1 MNPGQSIRSV
11 ASITS
16 AAFVAGKECSTVA
29 LRSPAMPTPVCS
41 VGLSPRK
48 TLAPLIRTRKS
59 SRSTVSGTL
68 DEAGDHRLWFRVAG
82 RPSTGPPHREKETLT
97 ASEIC
102 FLRPP
107 NCDLFARTRSKKPPA
122 TASAV
127 HRWRGDPAR
136 RPAIVVA
143 FSVFAQVL
151 LPILVVVG
159 SGYLLQRRLELD
171 LQSVNRLS
179 LYLLSPALI
188 FSSLAQSRIEVAETL
203 RIGAFMTLFVI
214 SIGAVTWLV
223 ALLLQLDTIDRAALM
238 LCVMFMNAGNYGLPA
253 ARFAFGQ
260 EGFDRAVLF
269 FVVQAI
275 LAQTLAIYIAGAGH
289 GDRRGGL
296 VRLLRMPQIYAVL
309 GALAVRFG
317 GLRLDPAGEGIL
329 NDVFRG
335 VALVGDAAVPLLL
348 IILGLQ
354 LAETGRISEGP
365 KVALATVLR
374 LGLSVP
380 LAVGLSYLLNLD
392 ELSTKLAVMLSS
404 MPTAVNV
411 TILAI
416 EFNVRPRFVSSVV
429 VVSTAASVFTL
440 TLILVLLGVS

>member
-1 MNPGQSIRSV
+1 
-11 ASITS
+11 
-16 AAFVAGKECSTVA
+16 VA
-29 LRSPAMPTPVCS
+29 LT
-41 VGLSPRK
+41 
-48 TLAPLIRTRKS
+48 
-59 SRSTVSGTL
+59 
-68 DEAGDHRLWFRVAG
+68 
-82 RPSTGPPHREKETLT
+82 
-97 ASEIC
+97 
-102 FLRPP
+102 
-107 NCDLFARTRSKKPPA
+107 
-122 TASAV
+122 
-127 HRWRGDPAR
+127 
-136 RPAIVVA
+136 
-143 FSVFAQVL
+143 VFAQVL
-151 LPILVVVG
+151 LPILVVVA

-171 LQSVNRLS
+171 LHSVNRLS

-188 FSSLAQSRIEVAETL
+188 FSALAQSRIEATETL
-203 RIGAFMTLFVI
+203 RITAFMTLFVVA
-214 SIGAVTWLV
+214 IGLVTWLV
-223 ALLLQLDTIDRAALM
+223 ALALRLDGIDRAALM

-296 VRLLRMPQIYAVL
+296 VQLLKMPQVYAVL
-309 GALAVRFG
+309 AVLAVRLG
-317 GLRLDPAGEGIL
+317 GLRLDPEGEGIL

-335 VALVGDAAVPLLL
+335 VDLVGDAAVPLLL
-348 IILGLQ
+348 IVLGLQ
-354 LAETGRISEGP
+354 LAETGRIGEGP

-380 LAVGLSYLLNLD
+380 LAIGLSYALNLD
-392 ELSTKLAVMLSS
+392 GLSTKLAIMLSS

-429 VVSTAASVFTL
+429 VVSTAASVFSL
-440 TLILVLLGVS
+440 TLILVLLGVP

>member
-1 MNPGQSIRSV
+1 MI
-11 ASITS
+11 
-16 AAFVAGKECSTVA
+16 
-29 LRSPAMPTPVCS
+29 
-41 VGLSPRK
+41 
-48 TLAPLIRTRKS
+48 
-59 SRSTVSGTL
+59 
-68 DEAGDHRLWFRVAG
+68 
-82 RPSTGPPHREKETLT
+82 
-97 ASEIC
+97 
-102 FLRPP
+102 
-107 NCDLFARTRSKKPPA
+107 
-122 TASAV
+122 
-127 HRWRGDPAR
+127 
-136 RPAIVVA
+136 A

-151 LPILVVVG
+151 LPIMVVVA
-159 SGYLLQRRLELD
+159 SGYVLQRRLELD
-171 LQSVNRLS
+171 LHSVNRVS

-188 FSSLAQSRIEVAETL
+188 FSSLAQSRIEVSETL
-203 RIGAFMTLFVI
+203 RISAFMTLFVVA
-214 SIGAVTWLV
+214 IGALTWLV
-223 ALLLQLDTIDRAALM
+223 ALLIRLDPLDRAALM
-238 LCVMFMNAGNYGLPA
+238 LCAMFMNAGNYGLPA

-289 GDRRGGL
+289 GDRLGGL
-296 VRLLRMPQIYAVL
+296 AQLLRMPQVYAVL
-309 GALAVRFG
+309 AALAFRLG
-317 GLRLDPAGEGIL
+317 GVRLDPTGGGIV

-335 VALVGDAAVPLLL
+335 VDLVGDAAVPLLL

-365 KVALATVLR
+365 KVALGTALR

-392 ELSTKLAVMLSS
+392 ELSTKLAIMLSS

-429 VVSTAASVFTL
+429 AVSTAASVFTL
-440 TLILVLLGVS
+440 TLILVLLGVG

>member
-1 MNPGQSIRSV
+1 
-11 ASITS
+11 
-16 AAFVAGKECSTVA
+16 
-29 LRSPAMPTPVCS
+29 
-41 VGLSPRK
+41 
-48 TLAPLIRTRKS
+48 
-59 SRSTVSGTL
+59 
-68 DEAGDHRLWFRVAG
+68 
-82 RPSTGPPHREKETLT
+82 
-97 ASEIC
+97 
-102 FLRPP
+102 
-107 NCDLFARTRSKKPPA
+107 
-122 TASAV
+122 
-127 HRWRGDPAR
+127 
-136 RPAIVVA
+136 VA

-151 LPILVVVG
+151 LPILVVVA

-188 FSSLAQSRIEVAETL
+188 FSSLVQSRIEVTETV

-223 ALLLQLDTIDRAALM
+223 ALLLRLDSIDRAALM

-296 VRLLRMPQIYAVL
+296 VQLLKMPQIYAVL
-309 GALAVRFG
+309 AALAVRFG
-317 GLRLDPAGEGIL
+317 GVRLDPTGEGIL

-335 VALVGDAAVPLLL
+335 VALVGDTPVPLLL
-348 IILGLQ
+348 VILGLQ

-365 KVALATVLR
+365 KVALAAVLR

-416 EFNVRPRFVSSVV
+416 EFNVRPRFVSSAV
-429 VVSTAASVFTL
+429 VVSTAVSVFTL
-440 TLILVLLGVS
+440 TLILVLLGVG

>member
-1 MNPGQSIRSV
+1 M
-11 ASITS
+11 
-16 AAFVAGKECSTVA
+16 
-29 LRSPAMPTPVCS
+29 
-41 VGLSPRK
+41 
-48 TLAPLIRTRKS
+48 
-59 SRSTVSGTL
+59 
-68 DEAGDHRLWFRVAG
+68 
-82 RPSTGPPHREKETLT
+82 
-97 ASEIC
+97 
-102 FLRPP
+102 
-107 NCDLFARTRSKKPPA
+107 
-122 TASAV
+122 
-127 HRWRGDPAR
+127 
-136 RPAIVVA
+136 A

-151 LPILVVVG
+151 LPILVVVA

-188 FSSLAQSRIEVAETL
+188 FSSLVQSPIEVTETV

-214 SIGAVTWLV
+214 TIGAVTWLV
-223 ALLLQLDTIDRAALM
+223 AFLLQLDTIDRAALM

-260 EGFDRAVLF
+260 DGFDRAVLF

-296 VRLLRMPQIYAVL
+296 VQLLRMPQIYAVL
-309 GALAVRFG
+309 AALAFRIG
-317 GLRLDPAGEGIL
+317 GLRLEPAGEGIL

-354 LAETGRISEGP
+354 LAETGRISEGH

-416 EFNVRPRFVSSVV
+416 EFNVRPRFVSSAV
-429 VVSTAASVFTL
+429 VVSTAVSVFTL
-440 TLILVLLGVS
+440 TLILVLLGVG

>member
-1 MNPGQSIRSV
+1 
-11 ASITS
+11 
-16 AAFVAGKECSTVA
+16 
-29 LRSPAMPTPVCS
+29 
-41 VGLSPRK
+41 
-48 TLAPLIRTRKS
+48 
-59 SRSTVSGTL
+59 
-68 DEAGDHRLWFRVAG
+68 
-82 RPSTGPPHREKETLT
+82 
-97 ASEIC
+97 
-102 FLRPP
+102 
-107 NCDLFARTRSKKPPA
+107 
-122 TASAV
+122 
-127 HRWRGDPAR
+127 
-136 RPAIVVA
+136 
-143 FSVFAQVL
+143 
-151 LPILVVVG
+151 
-159 SGYLLQRRLELD
+159 SGYVLQRRLELD
-171 LQSVNRLS
+171 LHSVNRVS

-188 FSSLAQSRIEVAETL
+188 FSSLVQSRIEVSETL
-203 RIGAFMTLFVI
+203 RISAFMTLFVVA
-214 SIGAVTWLV
+214 IGALTWLV
-223 ALLLQLDTIDRAALM
+223 ALLIRLDPLDRAALM
-238 LCVMFMNAGNYGLPA
+238 LCAMFMNAGNYGLPA

-296 VRLLRMPQIYAVL
+296 VQLLRMPQIYAVL
-309 GALAVRFG
+309 AALAFRLG
-317 GLRLDPAGEGIL
+317 GVRLDPMGGGIL

-335 VALVGDAAVPLLL
+335 VDLVGDAAVPLLL

-365 KVALATVLR
+365 KVALGTALR

-392 ELSTKLAVMLSS
+392 ELSTKLAIMLSS

-411 TILAI
+411 IILAI

-440 TLILVLLGVS
+440 TLILVLLGVG

>member
-1 MNPGQSIRSV
+1 
-11 ASITS
+11 
-16 AAFVAGKECSTVA
+16 
-29 LRSPAMPTPVCS
+29 
-41 VGLSPRK
+41 
-48 TLAPLIRTRKS
+48 
-59 SRSTVSGTL
+59 
-68 DEAGDHRLWFRVAG
+68 
-82 RPSTGPPHREKETLT
+82 
-97 ASEIC
+97 
-102 FLRPP
+102 
-107 NCDLFARTRSKKPPA
+107 
-122 TASAV
+122 
-127 HRWRGDPAR
+127 
-136 RPAIVVA
+136 VA

-151 LPILVVVG
+151 LPIMVVVA
-159 SGYLLQRRLELD
+159 SGYLLQRRFVLD
-171 LQSVNRLS
+171 LHSVNRLS

-188 FSSLAQSRIEVAETL
+188 FSSLAQSRIEVTETL
-203 RIGAFMTLFVI
+203 HIGAFMMLFVI
-214 SIGAVTWLV
+214 SIGTITWLV
-223 ALLLQLDTIDRAALM
+223 ALLQLDIIDRAALM

-309 GALAVRFG
+309 AALAVRFG

-354 LAETGRISEGP
+354 LAETWRISEGP
-365 KVALATVLR
+365 KVALAAILR

-416 EFNVRPRFVSSVV
+416 EFNVRPRFVSSAV

-440 TLILVLLGVS
+440 TLILVLLGVG

>member
-1 MNPGQSIRSV
+1 M
-11 ASITS
+11 
-16 AAFVAGKECSTVA
+16 
-29 LRSPAMPTPVCS
+29 
-41 VGLSPRK
+41 
-48 TLAPLIRTRKS
+48 
-59 SRSTVSGTL
+59 
-68 DEAGDHRLWFRVAG
+68 
-82 RPSTGPPHREKETLT
+82 
-97 ASEIC
+97 
-102 FLRPP
+102 
-107 NCDLFARTRSKKPPA
+107 
-122 TASAV
+122 
-127 HRWRGDPAR
+127 
-136 RPAIVVA
+136 A

-151 LPILVVVG
+151 LPILVVVA

-380 LAVGLSYLLNLD
+380 LAVGLSLPVEPGRALD
-392 ELSTKLAVMLSS
+392 EAGRDALQYAHGRERDHPRDRVQRPSPLREQRRGSLHGGERVHPNADPRSAGRGLIRAALRPSRRSQEPRKIELHQ
-404 MPTAVNV
+404 PHV
-411 TILAI
+411 TVTGCHPNGIRPLRANGQSRPHRRCSDRCDPLRGQPCRRR
-416 EFNVRPRFVSSVV
+416 ERVRSRR
-429 VVSTAASVFTL
+429 ARQ
-440 TLILVLLGVS
+440 

>member
-1 MNPGQSIRSV
+1 VI
-11 ASITS
+11 
-16 AAFVAGKECSTVA
+16 
-29 LRSPAMPTPVCS
+29 
-41 VGLSPRK
+41 
-48 TLAPLIRTRKS
+48 
-59 SRSTVSGTL
+59 
-68 DEAGDHRLWFRVAG
+68 
-82 RPSTGPPHREKETLT
+82 
-97 ASEIC
+97 
-102 FLRPP
+102 
-107 NCDLFARTRSKKPPA
+107 
-122 TASAV
+122 
-127 HRWRGDPAR
+127 
-136 RPAIVVA
+136 A

-151 LPILVVVG
+151 LPIMVVVA
-159 SGYLLQRRLELD
+159 SGYVLQRRLELD
-171 LQSVNRLS
+171 LHSVNRVS

-188 FSSLAQSRIEVAETL
+188 FSSLAQSRIEVSETL
-203 RIGAFMTLFVI
+203 RISAFMTLFVVA
-214 SIGAVTWLV
+214 IGALTWLV
-223 ALLLQLDTIDRAALM
+223 ALLIRLDPLDRAALM
-238 LCVMFMNAGNYGLPA
+238 LCAMFMNAGNYGLPA

-289 GDRRGGL
+289 GDRLGGL
-296 VRLLRMPQIYAVL
+296 AQLLRMPQVYAVL
-309 GALAVRFG
+309 AALAFRLG
-317 GLRLDPAGEGIL
+317 GVRLDPTGGGIV

-335 VALVGDAAVPLLL
+335 VDLVGDAAVPLLL

-365 KVALATVLR
+365 KVALGTALR

-392 ELSTKLAVMLSS
+392 ELSTKLAIMLSS

-440 TLILVLLGVS
+440 TLILVLLGVG

>member
-1 MNPGQSIRSV
+1 M
-11 ASITS
+11 
-16 AAFVAGKECSTVA
+16 A
-29 LRSPAMPTPVCS
+29 LT
-41 VGLSPRK
+41 
-48 TLAPLIRTRKS
+48 
-59 SRSTVSGTL
+59 
-68 DEAGDHRLWFRVAG
+68 
-82 RPSTGPPHREKETLT
+82 
-97 ASEIC
+97 
-102 FLRPP
+102 
-107 NCDLFARTRSKKPPA
+107 
-122 TASAV
+122 
-127 HRWRGDPAR
+127 
-136 RPAIVVA
+136 
-143 FSVFAQVL
+143 VFAQVL
-151 LPILVVVG
+151 LPILVVVA

-171 LQSVNRLS
+171 LHSVNRLS

-188 FSSLAQSRIEVAETL
+188 FSALAQSRIEATETI
-203 RIGAFMTLFVI
+203 RITAFMTLFVVA
-214 SIGAVTWLV
+214 IGLVTWLV
-223 ALLLQLDTIDRAALM
+223 ALVLHLDGIDRAALM

-275 LAQTLAIYIAGAGH
+275 LAQTLAVYIAGAGH

-296 VRLLRMPQIYAVL
+296 VQLLKMPQVYAVL
-309 GALAVRFG
+309 AVLAVRLG
-317 GLRLDPAGEGIL
+317 GLRLDPEGEGIL

-335 VALVGDAAVPLLL
+335 VDLVGDAAVPLLL
-348 IILGLQ
+348 IVLGLQ

-380 LAVGLSYLLNLD
+380 LAVGLSYALNLD
-392 ELSTKLAVMLSS
+392 GLSTKLAIMLSS

-429 VVSTAASVFTL
+429 VVSTAASVFSL
-440 TLILVLLGVS
+440 TLILVLLGVR

>member
-1 MNPGQSIRSV
+1 M
-11 ASITS
+11 
-16 AAFVAGKECSTVA
+16 A
-29 LRSPAMPTPVCS
+29 LT
-41 VGLSPRK
+41 
-48 TLAPLIRTRKS
+48 
-59 SRSTVSGTL
+59 
-68 DEAGDHRLWFRVAG
+68 
-82 RPSTGPPHREKETLT
+82 
-97 ASEIC
+97 
-102 FLRPP
+102 
-107 NCDLFARTRSKKPPA
+107 
-122 TASAV
+122 
-127 HRWRGDPAR
+127 
-136 RPAIVVA
+136 
-143 FSVFAQVL
+143 VFAQVL
-151 LPILVVVG
+151 LPILVVVA

-188 FSSLAQSRIEVAETL
+188 FSALAQSRIEATEAL
-203 RIGAFMTLFVI
+203 RIGAFMTLFVV
-214 SIGAVTWLV
+214 SIGLVTWLV
-223 ALLLQLDTIDRAALM
+223 ALVLRLDGIDRAALM

-289 GDRRGGL
+289 GDRLGGL
-296 VRLLRMPQIYAVL
+296 VQLLKMPQVYAVL
-309 GALAVRFG
+309 TVLAVRLG
-317 GLRLDPAGEGIL
+317 GLRLDPEGEGIL

-335 VALVGDAAVPLLL
+335 VDLVGDAAVPLLL
-348 IILGLQ
+348 IVLGLQ

-365 KVALATVLR
+365 KVALATALR

-380 LAVGLSYLLNLD
+380 LAIGLSYALNLD
-392 ELSTKLAVMLSS
+392 GLSTKLAVMLSS

-429 VVSTAASVFTL
+429 IVSTAASVFSL
-440 TLILVLLGVS
+440 TLILVLLGVH